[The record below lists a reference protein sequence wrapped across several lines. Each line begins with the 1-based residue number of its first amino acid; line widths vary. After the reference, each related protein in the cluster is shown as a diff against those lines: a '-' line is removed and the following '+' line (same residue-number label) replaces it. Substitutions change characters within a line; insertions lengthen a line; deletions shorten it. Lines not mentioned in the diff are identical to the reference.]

1 MACAE
6 ALTGYL
12 LDKPVQLVAKAFSAG
27 GGVDVG
33 AAVNRR
39 PDLFRGVVLTNAF
52 LDVEATM
59 QNQSL
64 HLTQHEWEEYG
75 NPLEDSLAAESIA
88 SYCPVANVNDDG
100 SGLLPKFLLV
110 GTLDDRKVPV
120 WNYVV

>member
-1 MACAE
+1 
-6 ALTGYL
+6 
-12 LDKPVQLVAKAFSAG
+12 LVAF
-27 GGVDVG
+27 
-33 AAVNRR
+33 
-39 PDLFRGVVLTNAF
+39 
-52 LDVEATM
+52 VEATI

-64 HLTQHEWEEYG
+64 HLAQHEWDEYG
-75 NPLEDSLAAESIA
+75 NLLEDSLAAESIA